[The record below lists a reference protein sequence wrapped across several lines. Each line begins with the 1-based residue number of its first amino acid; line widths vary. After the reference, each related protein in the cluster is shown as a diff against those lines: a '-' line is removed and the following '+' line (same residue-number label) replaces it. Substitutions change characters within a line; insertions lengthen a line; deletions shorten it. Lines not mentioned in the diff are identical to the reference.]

1 MDPQAWQQ
9 FVNEHGGLIGNPAP
23 IDPEIEAPTTRTVTV
38 NGQQQTVEIPG
49 QTSKAP
55 NPDPYYRY
63 TFKDGSVLEA
73 KGGAASPGAVRS
85 YKPGPKAAATEAKPQ
100 KGDTKQT
107 VQGNRLVTETWTGT
121 AWSAT
126 GATNLPP
133 TDLAARTP
141 SSPSQLQIITDPTT
155 GRPIKYRDPNTGQV
169 IDLPDAKDP
178 ARPQVIQ
185 GPRGEVLS
193 WDGTKLTVLRAG
205 EPEKPAAVG
214 VRVIGNQLV
223 DDTGKVVFTA
233 PGKAVIHDAGDQI
246 LSIDEAGH
254 ATVIYTKPS
263 KPTVLSGGGQ
273 RPLIDVQG
281 PDGAISAVKDP
292 AYTAPSVQALQNYYD
307 GVGYVQGLIEKHQM
321 SPAEGTAYMDALK
334 QQLDAVQQGTTPYQQ
349 AQDRQKIRENQATLG
364 RTVLE
369 NKVANTKSLADSLL
383 GYLKPTGVN
392 FDFSRVDPFGFADQ
406 TVTRQMGGPDVTGA
420 AAKALLAA
428 LTQSTTG
435 PAPAP
440 AYAGPAPAPAPA
452 ADPTDIAAALAR
464 LTAGVGQDRVSQGLG
479 GI

>member
-1 MDPQAWQQ
+1 MNDQQ
-9 FVNEHGGLIGNPAP
+9 WADFVKEHGGPLGDPAVV
-23 IDPEIEAPTTRTVTV
+23 DPEIEQPETV
-38 NGQQQTVEIPG
+38 NGVPTGKTV
-49 QTSKAP
+49 KAP
-55 NPDPYYRY
+55 NPTPYYRY
-63 TFKDGSVLEA
+63 TFKDGSVLEMNR
-73 KGGAASPGAVRS
+73 SGAVKT
-85 YKPGPKAAATEAKPQ
+85 YKPGPKATATEAKPQ

-133 TDLAARTP
+133 TTPGAAPQKASQPTWKFNEDG
-141 SSPSQLQIITDPTT
+141 SPNPNYSEAADKNARAGET
-155 GRPIKYRDPNTGQV
+155 RPN
-169 IDLPDAKDP
+169 
-178 ARPQVIQ
+178 IQ
-185 GPRGEVLS
+185 GGYRVIETADGHGGWSVTGVL
-193 WDGTKLTVLRAG
+193 GRI
-205 EPEKPAAVG
+205 EPEKPG

-246 LSIDEAGH
+246 LSIDEHGVP
-254 ATVIYTKPS
+254 TVIYTKPS

-273 RPLIDVQG
+273 RPMIDIQG
-281 PDGAISAVKDP
+281 PDGAISAVQDP
-292 AYTAPSVQALQNYYD
+292 AYVAPSVQALQNYYD

-364 RTVLE
+364 RTVLD

-440 AYAGPAPAPAPA
+440 AYAGTAPGPAPT

-464 LTAGVGQDRVSQGLG
+464 LTAGHGQDRVSQGLG